1 MEEGISIFR
10 KALHMSRA
18 SSSSP
23 QDARKQVV
31 LRVLGML
38 LVLALSFLV
47 LWFQESLRRMAPY
60 GYAGVFFLTLAAN
73 ASVILPLP
81 GLVLPFTMGAVLHP
95 FWVAVAA
102 AAGAA
107 LGELSG
113 YILGFSGQAFVEN
126 YRIYQR
132 LKALMRR
139 YGPWAVLITAILP
152 LPLFDFVGILAGATR
167 WPLHRF
173 LFWVFLGKLIK
184 MLAITYFGG
193 WLLPWMGLA

>member
-31 LRVLGML
+31 LRVLGIL

-81 GLVLPFTMGAVLHP
+81 GLVLPFTMGAVLHHP
-95 FWVAVAA
+95 MAA
-102 AAGAA
+102 APFPV
-107 LGELSG
+107 LGLP
-113 YILGFSGQAFVEN
+113 GQAHQN
-126 YRIYQR
+126 AGHHLLRGM
-132 LKALMRR
+132 ATSM
-139 YGPWAVLITAILP
+139 
-152 LPLFDFVGILAGATR
+152 DGI
-167 WPLHRF
+167 
-173 LFWVFLGKLIK
+173 
-184 MLAITYFGG
+184 
-193 WLLPWMGLA
+193 GLNPV